1 MAELLVDKRALLEN
15 LDNDPAFLK
24 EIIGIFLTE
33 CPTQVAAIR
42 TAIDT
47 DNCSDVMKAAH
58 SLRGSVGVF
67 GAKTAVDAAQN
78 LESMGREE
86 KKEGFG
92 EAFAFL
98 EQEMA
103 LVSSAL
109 REILKEGP

>member
-1 MAELLVDKRALLEN
+1 MTELLVDKMALLEN

-24 EIIGIFLTE
+24 EVIGIFLTE

-42 TAIDT
+42 TAIDAG
-47 DNCSDVMKAAH
+47 NSSEVMKAAH

-67 GAKTAVDAAQN
+67 GAKSAVDAAQR

-92 EAFAFL
+92 EAFALL

-103 LVSSAL
+103 LVTSAL
-109 REILKEGP
+109 REILKEGI